1 MNRRDFV
8 TAGVMAGIGSVAAKG
23 MLQETSGNQAKFR
36 MKYAPHF
43 GMFKNSAGNDPID
56 QLKFAADQG
65 FTAWEDNGMMRRD
78 TELQK
83 KIARTM
89 EQFGQGAVRGSSNRG
104 GRQAFRELVELAK
117 QPFDLVFT
125 PDGPKGP
132 RHQVKEGVV
141 QLARISGRRAAL
153 ERCLE

>member
-8 TAGVMAGIGSVAAKG
+8 TAGMMAGIGSVAARG
-23 MLQETSGNQAKFR
+23 MLQQASGNQAKFR

-78 TELQK
+78 VELQK
-83 KIARTM
+83 KNRPDHGAARYDD
-89 EQFGQGAVRGSSNRG
+89 GRLRLLRRVRSR
-104 GRQAFRELVELAK
+104 
-117 QPFDLVFT
+117 
-125 PDGPKGP
+125 
-132 RHQVKEGVV
+132 
-141 QLARISGRRAAL
+141 
-153 ERCLE
+153 